1 MIAFIN
7 YFKNIGTKNNFFLWI
22 FLVALVPLFL
32 ISYTSSKISEE
43 SLEKEVVNNLSTVA
57 DEKVSL
63 ISLFLENCKKNIE
76 LFSHSPTLAEF
87 IDATEAA
94 EHDKGDGPQGKGD
107 HYQRLFAYLSNVKDR
122 QKYNDIMIVSNAGNV
137 LFSLKDEKLVGRS
150 VKEFAPDSVQLP
162 IVFNNAVTLLDTQV
176 SDFEKTPSLSTPQ
189 FYMASPIFWDGS
201 MKGALIFSVGN
212 EEISS
217 IVNSRIGLG
226 DTGEIVIGKFDQG
239 KIIPQINLRHIS
251 VEDFLAQSQN
261 FDPLF
266 LAAFEQAAVKAS
278 KGEGTMKD
286 YKGHDVVAVWQYL
299 PAFGWGVMVKIDANE
314 AFSPIGILKRNIFL
328 LSVFI
333 LFLVFFAA
341 YFVSK
346 RFQKAEDKLTRMFA
360 DLKLA
365 RDQAMEADRTKS
377 LFLANMSH
385 ELRTPLNAII
395 GYSEMLQEEA
405 EEEGL
410 DHFVGDL
417 SRINGSGKHLLSLI
431 NDILDLSK
439 IESGK
444 MEIYLEEINVKEMVD
459 NVMSIIRPLIDSGS
473 NKLKVDYKL
482 ENPIWRTDV
491 TKIRQCLLNLLSN
504 ANKFTHDGLIKLK
517 IEQIEKDGDRFIQ
530 FDVIDT
536 GIGMTEEQLGRLFQ
550 AFSQAD
556 PSTTRKYGGTGLGLL
571 ITKNFCQLMGGEISV
586 KSVQDKGTTFSM
598 IIPFHIPEPEGEKM
612 EVIQNPSEVKSL
624 TAIKLLII
632 DSEIKTHKNIT
643 ENMKNGEFVTR
654 HAYNGLDGLAL
665 CKQEKPDLIVL
676 GVMMPKMD
684 GWAVLAKLKEDPELK
699 DVKVIMTSLASEDD
713 IGMAMG
719 ATEVLSNP
727 IQPIELVEKLK
738 GHALGVSPKI
748 LVVED
753 DNTTRDLIVRALK
766 KGNFQAMEAVNGQ
779 EAIEKISTVIPSII
793 LLDLMMPKM
802 DGFEVLNRLRAN
814 KDWCHIPVIIVTA
827 KDLTEDDR
835 NRLESATAIFSKGKY
850 HHKDLLETVRK
861 EIVSHSVSVI
871 GDNEG
876 DKNVENTIS

>member
-1 MIAFIN
+1 MRNLFD
-7 YFKNIGTKNNFFLWI
+7 YFKNIREKNNFFVWI
-22 FLVALVPLFL
+22 SLVALVPLFF

-43 SLEKEVVNNLSTVA
+43 SLKKEVINNLSTVA

-63 ISLFLENCKKNIE
+63 ISLFLENCRKNIE
-76 LFSHSPTLAEF
+76 LFSHSPTLSDF
-87 IDATEAA
+87 IDASETKD
-94 EHDKGDGPQGKGD
+94 HPNDKNSLEENN
-107 HYQRLFAYLSNVKDR
+107 HYQRLSSYLSNVRDR

-137 LFSLKDEKLVGRS
+137 LFSLKNEKLIGRS
-150 VKEFAPDSVQLP
+150 VKKFAPDSTQLP
-162 IVFNNAVTLLDTQV
+162 IVFNNAITLLDTQV
-176 SDFEKTPSLSTPQ
+176 SDFEKTPSYTTPH
-189 FYMASPIFWDGS
+189 FYMATPIFWEGS
-201 MKGALIFSVGN
+201 MKGALIFSIGN
-212 EEISS
+212 EEVSS
-217 IVNSRIGLG
+217 IINSRIGLG
-226 DTGEIVIGKFDQG
+226 DTGEVLIGKFDQG
-239 KIIPQINLRHIS
+239 RIIPQINLRHIS
-251 VEDFLAQSQN
+251 VEDFLSQSQN
-261 FDPLF
+261 FDPRF
-266 LAAFEQAAVKAS
+266 LEAFKQAAVMAS
-278 KGEGTMKD
+278 KGEGLMKD
-286 YKGHDVVAVWQYL
+286 YRKHEVISAWQYL
-299 PAFGWGVMVKIDANE
+299 PAFGWGVLVKIDSNE
-314 AFSPIGILKRNIFL
+314 AFHPISILKRNIL
-328 LSVFI
+328 LLCFSV
-333 LFLVFFAA
+333 LLLVFFAA

-346 RFQKAEDKLTRMFA
+346 RFQKAEDTLTRMFA

-410 DHFVGDL
+410 PHFVEDL

-444 MEIYLEEINVKEMVD
+444 MEIYLEEIDVKEMID
-459 NVMSIIRPLIDSGS
+459 NVTSIIRPLIDSGS
-473 NKLKVDYKL
+473 NKLKIDYQLKEPL
-482 ENPIWRTDV
+482 WRTDV

-504 ANKFTHDGLIKLK
+504 ANKFTHDGMIKLK
-517 IEQIEKDGDRFIQ
+517 IEQIEKDGLKFIQ

-536 GIGMTEEQLGRLFQ
+536 GIGMTTEQLSRLFQ

-556 PSTTRKYGGTGLGLL
+556 ASTTRKYGGTGLGLL
-571 ITKNFCQLMGGEISV
+571 ITKNFCQLMGGEITV
-586 KSVQDKGTTFSM
+586 KSIPDKGTTFSM
-598 IIPFHIPEPEGEKM
+598 TIPLHIPEIEGSKIES
-612 EVIQNPSEVKSL
+612 IQHPLKSNSVN
-624 TAIKLLII
+624 AIKLLII

-643 ENMKNGEFVTR
+643 ENMKNGEFITR

-665 CKQEKPDLIVL
+665 CKEETPDLIVL

-684 GWAVLAKLKEDPELK
+684 GWAVLEKLKEDPKLK
-699 DVKVIMTSLASEDD
+699 DIKVVMTSLSSDDD

-727 IQPIELVEKLK
+727 IQPVELIEKLK
-738 GHALGVSPKI
+738 GHALGNSPKI
-748 LVVED
+748 LIVED
-753 DNTTRDLIVRALK
+753 DNATRDLIVRSLK
-766 KGNFQAMEAVNGQ
+766 KGNFQAMEAIDGQ
-779 EAIEKISTVIPSII
+779 EAIEKISTVVPSLI

-814 KDWCHIPVIIVTA
+814 KDWCHIPVIIITA

-850 HHKDLLETVRK
+850 HHRDLLEIVRK
-861 EIVSHSVSVI
+861 EIVSHSENANEDS
-871 GDNEG
+871 EG
-876 DKNVENTIS
+876 DKNAKNIVS